1 MHYFIPLTQ
10 FEKEVYD
17 IVGSSWRL
25 KDSDQVIAISRIMLR
40 AETPSQRVMLLQVR
54 LAVWLLSNIHY
65 VCSCRVHGA
74 YLASSSSSSIQ
85 VLQASEDTTCLRKFL
100 SLHGLQ
106 LLWSWM
112 VDTSDSD
119 TPEVL
124 HFRLQV
130 DHVTSCEVMWLSS
143 LVSSPRAP
151 PGKKRSGERSRIPWA
166 YSPKR
171 WKTNEIARSLIIT

>member
-1 MHYFIPLTQ
+1 MIYNFHPLTQ

-25 KDSDQVIAISRIMLR
+25 KDSEQVIAISRIMLR

-54 LAVWLLSNIHY
+54 LAAWLLSSKHY
-65 VCSCRVHGA
+65 PCSPAH
-74 YLASSSSSSIQ
+74 LLLLLPFPPSIQ
-85 VLQASEDTTCLRKFL
+85 VLQASEDATCLRKFL

-112 VDTSDSD
+112 VDTSNSD

-130 DHVTSCEVMWLSS
+130 DHVTSCEVM
-143 LVSSPRAP
+143 
-151 PGKKRSGERSRIPWA
+151 
-166 YSPKR
+166 
-171 WKTNEIARSLIIT
+171 

>member
-54 LAVWLLSNIHY
+54 LAVWLLSNIYY
-65 VCSCRVHGA
+65 VCSCRAHGA

-130 DHVTSCEVMWLSS
+130 DHVRSCDS
-143 LVSSPRAP
+143 LVSCPARVRLPARNKVEFLRLISQN
-151 PGKKRSGERSRIPWA
+151 SGRPMRL
-166 YSPKR
+166 R
-171 WKTNEIARSLIIT
+171 DR

>member
-1 MHYFIPLTQ
+1 MQCNCSCYDKDSLHCFTPLTQ
-10 FEKEVYD
+10 FEKEIYD

-25 KDSDQVIAISRIMLR
+25 KDSEQVIAISRIMLR

-54 LAVWLLSNIHY
+54 PAVWLLSNIHY
-65 VCSCRVHGA
+65 LCSGI
-74 YLASSSSSSIQ
+74 SSSSSSSSLQ

-130 DHVTSCEVMWLSS
+130 DHVRSCDTM
-143 LVSSPRAP
+143 
-151 PGKKRSGERSRIPWA
+151 
-166 YSPKR
+166 
-171 WKTNEIARSLIIT
+171 